1 MTIVDALKEIV
12 TTLGGTYAASD
23 DTVSELLD
31 KINAAFESGGGGGS
45 GLPAV
50 TTDDN
55 GKLLGVTGGEW
66 GKVDAPTGDTEVR
79 VQFALTVDGQ
89 TGAMSATTDADLA
102 ETCSAV
108 SAGKLVWGDVIVNG
122 DGVESHYRGI
132 INADVAESGT
142 GNRIT
147 VSVIDSVNN
156 GLNLGVYRIKWD
168 ANGCIPTRYTL
179 TTT

>member
-1 MTIVDALKEIV
+1 MSYTKNTWHDGDTITAAGLNNMETGIKNAD
-12 TTLGGTYAASD
+12 TAAS
-23 DTVSELLD
+23 
-31 KINAAFESGGGGGS
+31 AAAAAAAD
-45 GLPAV
+45 AV
-50 TTDDN
+50 A
-55 GKLLGVTGGEW
+55 GI
-66 GKVDAPTGDTEVR
+66 PVR
-79 VQFALTVDGQ
+79 VPFTLTVDAQ
-89 TGAMSATTDADLA
+89 TGAMSATTDADFS

-108 SAGKLVWGDVIVNG
+108 SAGNLVWADVIVNG

-168 ANGCIPTRYTL
+168 ATGCIPTRYTL